1 MYLLLNIAIEPNIA
15 SSFTESEMEI
25 DYIRIFRDNLGIS
38 TNQGEIPE
46 LFKLS
51 PAYPNPFNNTIKID
65 YSLEKRGHV
74 DIEIFDTNGKWI
86 KNLAGSLMS
95 RGKHVVTWSG
105 DDDNGN
111 IISSGT
117 YLVVIRFGTRIKSKK
132 INLIK

>member
-1 MYLLLNIAIEPNIA
+1 MFNISMNQSAEELSLENSNQMSPMDFKIE
-15 SSFTESEMEI
+15 S
-25 DYIRIFRDNLGIS
+25 
-38 TNQGEIPE
+38 
-46 LFKLS
+46 
-51 PAYPNPFNNTIKID
+51 AYPNPFNNTIKID

-86 KNLAGSLMS
+86 KNLVGNLMS
-95 RGKHVVTWSG
+95 RGKHVVIWSG

-132 INLIK
+132 ISLIK